1 MHSRSLINKVARM
14 QTQINYSTVF
24 GFVEKKLCVL
34 WNIFFLIITS
44 TVLAKLKTPS

>member
-24 GFVEKKLCVL
+24 GFVEKNYV
-34 WNIFFLIITS
+34 FYGTSSFLS
-44 TVLAKLKTPS
+44 LLLPFWQS